1 MKYYAILDTNVLVSA
16 LLKTGSV
23 PGQVAAEAM
32 HGDIIPIL
40 NDEIIAEYEDV
51 LRRPKFHFD
60 SKAVTVFLDE
70 LKKRAVYSDYG
81 LIDDE
86 IPDAKDVV
94 FYAVLM
100 EKRNVGYPRR
110 WEMMNITYNKT
121 PAGSPIHMMVSRR
134 SFLTFPCGNDSL
146 FSPCIP
152 TLQNPGR
159 TGSSCTAEPC
169 RPRLLHEPDVPNT
182 LLGNPHP

>member
-23 PGQVAAEAM
+23 PGLVAAEAM

-100 EKRNVGYPRR
+100 EKRKDNDAYLVTGNLKHFPLRPYIVTPR
-110 WEMMNITYNKT
+110 EMLDILEDGK
-121 PAGSPIHMMVSRR
+121 
-134 SFLTFPCGNDSL
+134 
-146 FSPCIP
+146 
-152 TLQNPGR
+152 
-159 TGSSCTAEPC
+159 
-169 RPRLLHEPDVPNT
+169 
-182 LLGNPHP
+182 